1 MGAILGTNTSIY
13 HVHIWYNA
21 HMVVGDVMY
30 CIYHIDEVMIAVV
43 WGGDGLGVKLAAGIP
58 H

>member
-1 MGAILGTNTSIY
+1 MY
-13 HVHIWYNA
+13 IWYNA

-30 CIYHIDEVMIAVV
+30 CNEVMIAVV
-43 WGGDGLGVKLAAGIP
+43 SDGDGLGVKLAAGIP